1 MEVTIG
7 FATAASG
14 TAIEDRGE
22 EKGEQ
27 ERIPSS
33 RHNVSFIQKV
43 PFKILCA
50 PQWGHWQRERERGR
64 ESGPRRGGEGRP
76 TPTEE
81 PGEFFSGAGTKGEHH
96 RLATLSQDGVTDGRT
111 SLWNTSGKT
120 RGVFAPDSVVPTR
133 DREIQRGAA
142 AAVCPKCSLDC

>member
-14 TAIEDRGE
+14 TAIEKG
-22 EKGEQ
+22 EKGEERRAA

-64 ESGPRRGGEGRP
+64 EGGSAVG
-76 TPTEE
+76 EE
-81 PGEFFSGAGTKGEHH
+81 DEE
-96 RLATLSQDGVTDGRT
+96 
-111 SLWNTSGKT
+111 
-120 RGVFAPDSVVPTR
+120 
-133 DREIQRGAA
+133 
-142 AAVCPKCSLDC
+142 